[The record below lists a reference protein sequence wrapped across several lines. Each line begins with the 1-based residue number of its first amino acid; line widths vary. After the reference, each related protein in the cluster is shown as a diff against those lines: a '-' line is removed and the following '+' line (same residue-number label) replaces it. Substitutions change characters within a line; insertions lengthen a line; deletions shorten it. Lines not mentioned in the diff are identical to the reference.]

1 LANWS
6 KQKLAAEFAGS
17 YASLGGLYLLSF
29 LVVALLHIPR
39 PESISAEQDA
49 RPLITVVAQRP
60 FMVAVFSAMVAYG
73 AMNFIMIATPLAM
86 QVDTHSF
93 SDTAF
98 VIQWHVF
105 GMYAP
110 SFFTGH
116 LIRRF
121 GTANVMLAGI
131 ILIGFCVGINLS
143 GSAVIHFWGALL
155 LLGLGWNF
163 LFIGATT
170 LLTENYLSA
179 EKTKA
184 QALNDFL
191 VFGTMT
197 MTSFSSGAAQNNFGW
212 ESVNL
217 MVTPLLV
224 LCLLANL
231 WLRYK
236 PCHVNSG
243 SK

>member
-1 LANWS
+1 
-6 KQKLAAEFAGS
+6 
-17 YASLGGLYLLSF
+17 
-29 LVVALLHIPR
+29 
-39 PESISAEQDA
+39 
-49 RPLITVVAQRP
+49 
-60 FMVAVFSAMVAYG
+60 MVAVFSAMVAYG
-73 AMNFIMIATPLAM
+73 TMNFIMIATPLAM

-105 GMYAP
+105 AMYAP

-116 LIRRF
+116 LIRRL

-131 ILIGFCVGINLS
+131 LLIGFCVGTNLF
-143 GSAVIHFWGALL
+143 GSAVIHFWGALM

-170 LLTENYLSA
+170 LLTETYLPA
-179 EKTKA
+179 EKAKT

-191 VFGTMT
+191 VFGTMAL
-197 MTSFSSGAAQNNFGW
+197 TSFSSGAAQNTFGR

-217 MVTPLLV
+217 MVIPLLV

-231 WLRYK
+231 GLRYK
-236 PCHVNSG
+236 PY
-243 SK
+243 K